1 MSRTRRHFTSKFKS
15 DLVIELL
22 KGEKDLNTLAAE
34 NEILPN
40 LLRNWKNEF
49 LSKASI
55 VFDDSREDNL
65 KQKLETERKEKAS
78 YARKVG
84 QLTMQVGLSLRK
96 AAKLL
101 AINRTSQYY
110 HPKESAPS
118 DEELECKRIIDRFHT
133 DNPAWGARQL
143 ASQLQRLGHQVGR
156 RKTSRYMREMGIDAI
171 YPKMN
176 LSKRQQQAQVVP
188 YLLRNVDVQQPNQAW
203 SIDITYIPLEHGY
216 VYLTA
221 IIDWYSRCIVGWEV
235 DDTLDTRMVITAVRK
250 ALRVAKPQIL
260 NSDQGCQFTS
270 KEYKAFLKEHNI
282 RQSMDGK
289 SRWADNIK
297 IERWFRT
304 FKYEEAYLT
313 QYRNIREA
321 RKAIHNYINVNA
333 TSQPCYSM
341 PQGLLP
347 DTFRNLA
354 ILVLTNVPL

>member
-1 MSRTRRHFTSKFKS
+1 MDRTTRNSILQNLSRSECK
-15 DLVIELL
+15 
-22 KGEKDLNTLAAE
+22 
-34 NEILPN
+34 
-40 LLRNWKNEF
+40 
-49 LSKASI
+49 
-55 VFDDSREDNL
+55 
-65 KQKLETERKEKAS
+65 
-78 YARKVG
+78 
-84 QLTMQVGLSLRK
+84 GLSLRK

-101 AINRTSQYY
+101 GINRTSQYY
-110 HPKESAPS
+110 QPKENTPS

-143 ASQLQRLGHQVGR
+143 ASQLQRLGHQAGR
-156 RKTSRYMREMGIDAI
+156 RKTARYMREMGIDAI

-176 LSKRQQQAQVVP
+176 LSKRQQQAQVMP
-188 YLLRNVDVQQPNQAW
+188 YLLKHVDIQQPNQAW
-203 SIDITYIPLEHGY
+203 SIDITYIPLEHGF

-235 DDTLDTRMVITAVRK
+235 DDTLDTRMVIAAVRK
-250 ALRVAKPQIL
+250 ALRIAKPQIL

-270 KEYKAFLKEHNI
+270 KEYKAFLKEHKI

-321 RKAIHNYINVNA
+321 RKAIRNYINVYNFQRRH
-333 TSQPCYSM
+333 S
-341 PQGLLP
+341 
-347 DTFRNLA
+347 A
-354 ILVLTNVPL
+354 IGNVPPAERYFPALLLNAAMSAA

>member
-1 MSRTRRHFTSKFKS
+1 MDRTTRNSILQNLSRSECK
-15 DLVIELL
+15 
-22 KGEKDLNTLAAE
+22 
-34 NEILPN
+34 
-40 LLRNWKNEF
+40 
-49 LSKASI
+49 
-55 VFDDSREDNL
+55 
-65 KQKLETERKEKAS
+65 
-78 YARKVG
+78 
-84 QLTMQVGLSLRK
+84 GLSLRK

-101 AINRTSQYY
+101 GVNRTSQYY
-110 HPKESAPS
+110 QPKENTPS

-143 ASQLQRLGHQVGR
+143 ASQLQRPGTSGQTTQDSSLHARDGHR
-156 RKTSRYMREMGIDAI
+156 PI

-176 LSKRQQQAQVVP
+176 LSKRQQQAQVMP
-188 YLLRNVDVQQPNQAW
+188 YLLKHVDVQQPNQAW
-203 SIDITYIPLEHGY
+203 SIDITYIPLEHGF

-235 DDTLDTRMVITAVRK
+235 DDTLDTRMVIAAVRK
-250 ALRVAKPQIL
+250 ALRITKPQIL

-270 KEYKAFLKEHNI
+270 KRSTRLSSRNTKI

-321 RKAIHNYINVNA
+321 RKGH
-333 TSQPCYSM
+333 
-341 PQGLLP
+341 PQLHQ
-347 DTFRNLA
+347 R
-354 ILVLTNVPL
+354 V

>member
-1 MSRTRRHFTSKFKS
+1 MDRTTRNNILQNLSRS
-15 DLVIELL
+15 EC
-22 KGEKDLNTLAAE
+22 
-34 NEILPN
+34 
-40 LLRNWKNEF
+40 
-49 LSKASI
+49 
-55 VFDDSREDNL
+55 
-65 KQKLETERKEKAS
+65 KE
-78 YARKVG
+78 
-84 QLTMQVGLSLRK
+84 LSLRK

-101 AINRTSQYY
+101 GVNRTSQYY
-110 HPKESAPS
+110 QPKENTPS

-156 RKTSRYMREMGIDAI
+156 RKTARYMREMGIDAI

-176 LSKRQQQAQVVP
+176 LSKRQQQAQVMP
-188 YLLRNVDVQQPNQAW
+188 YLLKHVDIQQPNQAW
-203 SIDITYIPLEHGY
+203 SIDITYIPLEHGF

-235 DDTLDTRMVITAVRK
+235 DDTLDTRMVIAAVRK
-250 ALRVAKPQIL
+250 ALRIAKPQIL

-321 RKAIHNYINVNA
+321 RKAIRNYINVYNFQRCH
-333 TSQPCYSM
+333 S
-341 PQGLLP
+341 
-347 DTFRNLA
+347 A
-354 ILVLTNVPL
+354 IGNVPPAERYFPALLLNAAMSAA